1 MAVTETYLRE
11 EFNHKYVGLDG
22 LDFWIMCLDMGWR
35 MGLEVEFQEEKISSK
50 CFISLLLKKKEYVIG
65 YLITPFVFQSPR
77 SNCRERGY
85 TWTWRWCFVGKRIW
99 NSDFQMN
106 PGSSGEHLLYRF
118 SRTPPPSHCE
128 I

>member
-50 CFISLLLKKKEYVIG
+50 CFISLLLKKK
-65 YLITPFVFQSPR
+65 
-77 SNCRERGY
+77 
-85 TWTWRWCFVGKRIW
+85 RICNW
-99 NSDFQMN
+99 IPYYSICAPVTKIQ
-106 PGSSGEHLLYRF
+106 L
-118 SRTPPPSHCE
+118 
-128 I
+128 